1 MFISAN
7 RDIYK
12 LGQKAGIFY
21 LNWESWNVRTTLLW
35 NYVYLTAIVNQKC
48 DNAEQYF
55 LYNEKQTKARENYRS
70 RYLRC
75 PVAKVF

>member
-48 DNAEQYF
+48 DNASNIFYIMK
-55 LYNEKQTKARENYRS
+55 NKQKHGKITEAGTWGA
-70 RYLRC
+70 L
-75 PVAKVF
+75 